1 MLIDNYLSY
10 AAAVLGRAT
19 RTCMEYGK
27 ELHYFA
33 RWLGAD
39 SGLRED
45 DVLQLATRDDIQH
58 YLADCSACGNSAA
71 TRARKISCLRS
82 FYFFLVDQGL
92 ALFNQVAG
100 MPRPKVPRKLPVY
113 LSVNDAKKL
122 ITTARSQQDL
132 FYRRRN
138 ALIVIL
144 LLNCGLRL
152 SELTGIQL
160 SDVYEDV
167 ILIKGKGS
175 KERYV
180 YLNKSCQRALRLWL
194 HHRGDQQGALLVS
207 KGKQQLSPAA
217 VSSVVKHELRAA
229 GLDVSKLSTH
239 KLRHTC
245 ATLLYRYGRVD
256 IRLLQSILGHSSI
269 ATTEIYTHVA
279 DEQLQAAMDSN
290 PLADY

>member
-19 RTCMEYGK
+19 RTCMEYWK

-82 FYFFLVDQGL
+82 FYFFLVDPGL
-92 ALFNQVAG
+92 ALFNPVAG

-138 ALIVIL
+138 ALIVM
-144 LLNCGLRL
+144 
-152 SELTGIQL
+152 
-160 SDVYEDV
+160 
-167 ILIKGKGS
+167 
-175 KERYV
+175 
-180 YLNKSCQRALRLWL
+180 
-194 HHRGDQQGALLVS
+194 GALLVS